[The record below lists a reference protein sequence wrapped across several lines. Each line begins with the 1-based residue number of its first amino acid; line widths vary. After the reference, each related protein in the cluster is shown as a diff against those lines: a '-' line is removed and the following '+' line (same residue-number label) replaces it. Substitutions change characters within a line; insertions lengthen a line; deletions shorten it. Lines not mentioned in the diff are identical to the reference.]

1 MQPASDNK
9 SQAASKK
16 LLISGECLFGLSN
29 HGAKLKPISF
39 GSRSCTLV
47 ERHFHSFM
55 GEAASGRWS
64 IEQNRKY
71 LWGSYFWWICDY
83 SSVKELLE
91 YNGTIPLVCL
101 WAQELLGYQFT
112 IIHRPNRMMADV
124 DSLTRRYGS
133 LIAMNCMVS
142 SILYQ
147 RDTVTRPFAYVT
159 KIFHNSS
166 TAKLTPP
173 VFSKTPTPLLHNGYI
188 TTTCAKLNES
198 PSTVFT
204 KNTQQIISSNLILY
218 TSFESIFP
226 KIPSV
231 TADDKDNRILIASQ
245 SFFSNWWN
253 INDVIRS
260 QCYWFKVKDYGIGTV
275 VIYLLIPAIASYF
288 CIFIE
293 TKIQNCVYSIP
304 YYWSHH

>member
-1 MQPASDNK
+1 MVD
-9 SQAASKK
+9 
-16 LLISGECLFGLSN
+16 GLSN
-29 HGAKLKPISF
+29 RIENIF
-39 GSRSCTLV
+39 GD
-47 ERHFHSFM
+47 H
-55 GEAASGRWS
+55 
-64 IEQNRKY
+64 I
-71 LWGSYFWWICDY
+71 FWWICDY

-204 KNTQQIISSNLILY
+204 KNTQQIISSNPILY
-218 TSFESIFP
+218 TSFESIFL
-226 KIPSV
+226 KIPRV
-231 TADDKDNRILIASQ
+231 TLADHNNRIFTESQ
-245 SFFSNWWN
+245 SFFSDWWI
-253 INDVIRS
+253 INDIIES
-260 QCYWFKVKDYGIGTV
+260 QCYWFQSKGLWRWHCRYIFIHTSHRFLFLHLHKNQNTE
-275 VIYLLIPAIASYF
+275 L
-288 CIFIE
+288 CIFD
-293 TKIQNCVYSIP
+293 SLLFR
-304 YYWSHH
+304 H